1 MNRSSILPNLSK
13 SKATV
18 TPKPVHSLSTPSE
31 LRKIEIPGIGF
42 LAIKTEKHDQLF
54 IPSQKNYFGCT
65 PTFPGLQFDKVK
77 IADGVDDVLL
87 FIPPAEE
94 FPNFLENLVDIYPKA
109 SFSLKLM
116 KGISSKFPVLEI
128 EGGFG
133 GPFTVKLCTDIIPE
147 NKSRNIKM
155 SRSLS
160 FALCGED
167 IQVILE
173 SSDLESFRRNLTL
186 SCLDNARSWRKNGF
200 NSPRR
205 RYVLL
210 GQSVI
215 NSKEFVVGNHES
227 GPLRIFFTS
236 DFNFELTVR
245 QLQTICWQLY
255 GQLTNAGVQEYEQF
269 LEELEELRNE
279 DCCEWVSIVGI

>member
-1 MNRSSILPNLSK
+1 MMFCL
-13 SKATV
+13 
-18 TPKPVHSLSTPSE
+18 
-31 LRKIEIPGIGF
+31 
-42 LAIKTEKHDQLF
+42 
-54 IPSQKNYFGCT
+54 Y
-65 PTFPGLQFDKVK
+65 
-77 IADGVDDVLL
+77 
-87 FIPPAEE
+87 IPPVEE
-94 FPNFLENLVDIYPKA
+94 FPNFLENLVDFYPRT
-109 SFSLKLM
+109 SFHLKVM

-128 EGGFG
+128 AEGFD

-147 NKSRNIKM
+147 NKGRQVLM

-167 IQVILE
+167 IRLILE
-173 SSDLESFRRNLTL
+173 SSDLESFRRRL
-186 SCLDNARSWRKNGF
+186 SGFSLDSARSWRESGF

-215 NSKEFVVGNHES
+215 NSEDFVVGNHEF

-236 DFNFELTVR
+236 DFNFELTLR
-245 QLQTICWQLY
+245 QLQSICWKLY
-255 GQLTNAGVQEYEQF
+255 GQLTNAGVRKYEQF

>member
-1 MNRSSILPNLSK
+1 
-13 SKATV
+13 V
-18 TPKPVHSLSTPSE
+18 

-65 PTFPGLQFDKVK
+65 STFQGLQFDKVK
-77 IADGVDDVLL
+77 IADGVDDVLM

-94 FPNFLENLVDIYPKA
+94 FPNFLENLVDFYPKA
-109 SFSLKLM
+109 SFSVKLM

-128 EGGFG
+128 EEIFG
-133 GPFTVKLCTDIIPE
+133 GPFTVRLCTDIIPE

-155 SRSLS
+155 SRRLS

-167 IQVILE
+167 IRVILE
-173 SSDLESFRRNLTL
+173 STQLESFRRSLTV
-186 SCLDNARSWRKNGF
+186 SCLDNARSWRNHGF

-210 GQSVI
+210 GQSLI
-215 NSKEFVVGNHES
+215 NSKDFVVGNHEF

-236 DFNFELTVR
+236 DFNFEITVR
-245 QLQTICWQLY
+245 QLQTICWKLH
-255 GQLTNAGVQEYEQF
+255 GQLTNTGVHEYEQF
-269 LEELEELRNE
+269 LEELQNIRNE
-279 DCCEWVSIVGI
+279 DCGEWVSIVGI